1 MSGKRRGCKPYLG
14 KWVRKGRTI
23 NPSSR
28 RRFSKNGNIV
38 NFSKHL
44 SISRNIIN
52 SETNNNQQV
61 NKFPQIKV
69 LLVGVCCREGF
80 VTLPEVGCKHWE
92 GLQTLP
98 YLWQWDAGAYHAN
111 AIGGVINPSLLV
123 AMRWGKGYKYFSACG
138 NGGGRVAQTLPYSFL
153 CSNGCL
159 LGFLAN
165 LQAIQCV

>member
-1 MSGKRRGCKPYLG
+1 MFTAHLRKGYK
-14 KWVRKGRTI
+14 RKGRTK

-52 SETNNNQQV
+52 SETNNNEQV

-92 GLQTLP
+92 GLQTL
-98 YLWQWDAGAYHAN
+98 
-111 AIGGVINPSLLV
+111 
-123 AMRWGKGYKYFSACG
+123 RKGYKPFPTAHTNQQHFY
-138 NGGGRVAQTLPYSFL
+138 
-153 CSNGCL
+153 L
-159 LGFLAN
+159 LLN
-165 LQAIQCV
+165 